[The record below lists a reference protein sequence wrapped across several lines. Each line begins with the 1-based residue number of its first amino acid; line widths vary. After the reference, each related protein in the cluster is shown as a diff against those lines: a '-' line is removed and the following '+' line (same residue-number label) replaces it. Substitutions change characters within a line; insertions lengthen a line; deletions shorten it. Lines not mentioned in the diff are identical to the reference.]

1 MVKMIPNIDIN
12 KIKEDIKR
20 FKELKRPNDALVRNI
35 LSTLGIYDIVD
46 LEVCLNIHIKRERDA
61 TMKMLER
68 YLDDLISG
76 DPKRWVDAKDTLTQI
91 YYEVATTDEEAFL

>member
-1 MVKMIPNIDIN
+1 MIPNIDVN
-12 KIKEDIKR
+12 KIKEFIKQ
-20 FKELKRPNDALVRNI
+20 FKELERPNDELVKNI

-46 LEVCLNIHIKRERDA
+46 LEVCLNIQIKRERDA

-76 DPKRWVDAKDTLTQI
+76 DPKRWADAKDSLTQI
-91 YYEVATTDEEAFL
+91 YYEIATTDEEAML

>member
-1 MVKMIPNIDIN
+1 MIPNIDVN

-20 FKELKRPNDALVRNI
+20 FKELEQPDDGLVKNI

-46 LEVCLNIHIKRERDA
+46 LEICLNKHIKRERDG

-68 YLDDLISG
+68 YLDDLTSG
-76 DPKRWVDAKDTLTQI
+76 DLERWAEAKDTLTQI
-91 YYEVATTDEEAFL
+91 YYEVVTTDEEAFL

>member
-1 MVKMIPNIDIN
+1 MLEAFDIDIN
-12 KIKEDIKR
+12 KLKEDIIK
-20 FKELKRPNDALVRNI
+20 FKELEKPDDDLVRNI

-76 DPKRWVDAKDTLTQI
+76 DPKRWAEAKDTLTQI
-91 YYEVATTDEEAFL
+91 YYEIATTDEEAML

>member
-1 MVKMIPNIDIN
+1 MIKMIPNINIC
-12 KIKEDIKR
+12 KLKEDIKK
-20 FKELKRPNDALVRNI
+20 FKELEKPDDELVKNI

-46 LEVCLNIHIKRERDA
+46 LEICLNIHIKRERDA

-76 DPKRWVDAKDTLTQI
+76 DPERWADAKDSLTQI
-91 YYEVATTDEEAFL
+91 YYEVATTDEEAML

>member
-1 MVKMIPNIDIN
+1 MIPNIDVN

-20 FKELKRPNDALVRNI
+20 FKELERPDDELVRNI

-76 DPKRWVDAKDTLTQI
+76 DPERWADAKDSLTQI
-91 YYEVATTDEEAFL
+91 YYEVATTDEEAML

>member
-1 MVKMIPNIDIN
+1 MIPNINIS
-12 KIKEDIKR
+12 KLKEDIKR
-20 FKELKRPNDALVRNI
+20 FKELELPDDGLVKDI

-46 LEVCLNIHIKRERDA
+46 LEICLNIHIKRERNA

-76 DPKRWVDAKDTLTQI
+76 DPKRWADAKDSLTQI
-91 YYEVATTDEEAFL
+91 YYEVATTDEEAML

>member
-1 MVKMIPNIDIN
+1 MKMIPNIDIN
-12 KIKEDIKR
+12 KLKEDIKK
-20 FKELKRPNDALVRNI
+20 FKELEKPDDELVRDI

-46 LEVCLNIHIKRERDA
+46 LEICLNIHVKRERDA

-76 DPKRWVDAKDTLTQI
+76 DLKRWADAKDSLTQI
-91 YYEVATTDEEAFL
+91 YYEVATTDEEAML

>member
-1 MVKMIPNIDIN
+1 MIPNIDVN
-12 KIKEDIKR
+12 KIKEEIKR
-20 FKELKRPNDALVRNI
+20 FKELEQPDDKIVRNI

-46 LEVCLNIHIKRERDA
+46 LEICLNIHIKRERDA

-76 DPKRWVDAKDTLTQI
+76 DPKRWADAKDSLTQI
-91 YYEVATTDEEAFL
+91 YYEVATTDEEAML

>member
-1 MVKMIPNIDIN
+1 MIPNIDIN

-20 FKELKRPNDALVRNI
+20 FKELERPDDELVKNI

-61 TMKMLER
+61 SMKMLER

-76 DPKRWVDAKDTLTQI
+76 DPERWADAKDTLTQI
-91 YYEVATTDEEAFL
+91 YYEGATTDEEAFL